1 MKRNII
7 VPLLTTA
14 LSLCIVACD
23 DDDTSTNSEKEHI
36 RVNQKSVTTDASGN
50 IYIDGVLAYEMT
62 TVEHG
67 SFYMG
72 SQSVEPAGIN
82 YRIDAQS
89 AEGPVHKVTISND
102 YLIGITEVTQDLW
115 IAVMGTEDPTAAK
128 WLPLSDTNND
138 GLMNRNYQ
146 REGYNSTY
154 DTCEGDGQG
163 DKYPAY
169 WLDYDLIDEFITELN
184 KISGGSF
191 RLPTEA
197 EWEYAANGG
206 NKATIIDENGGSRY
220 HLWAGSDDSDEVCV
234 YGNPNFEWN
243 SIHLME
249 VKSKK
254 PNELG
259 IYDMSGNVWEWTA
272 DYYSSNFYS
281 EEHSSENA
289 IDPICTTKSLFRCI
303 KGGGWESLNAYCY
316 NSYRGIDCMAYNS
329 NIRTYGLR
337 LAADK

>member
-23 DDDTSTNSEKEHI
+23 DDDTSTNTEKEHI
-36 RVNQKSVTTDASGN
+36 RVNQKNVTTDASGN

-303 KGGGWESLNAYCY
+303 KGGGWESLSAYCY